1 MKKSFKSRYAEVF
14 RFFQS
19 KIEDFIGRYPA
30 YCAYLP
36 ARIMYNCILLPIE
49 AETQDT
55 ALRIFSTLND
65 RGLPLSDSD
74 IFKAQFYKFFT
85 AKGEKDSFIEKWKD
99 LESLCEKI
107 FHPISGT
114 PMDELFT
121 RYMYYER
128 AKMGI
133 KSSTTEALR
142 KFYERDGYALL
153 KKDGVFENLITL
165 AYFWNDVANQN
176 NERFSEDILRKLF
189 VLNYAPNGMWTYF
202 VSVYFM
208 HNKNEEGMLDDED
221 FIKFLDRITAF
232 IWTYAVT
239 NPGVNALRTPVYAEM
254 VNVVNNVPVEF
265 ADYRFDL
272 VTVRNVMTN
281 FGYYN
286 ARPITKA
293 MLTWWAFSMP
303 NQPLYSLE
311 TPFEIEH
318 IYARNRNE
326 KEHSL
331 TDARNVELLGNKA
344 LPEKKINIRA
354 SDYRFE
360 DKKSFYNGY
369 INKRGQKKEGTKI
382 VELLNLADT
391 KTDFTEADIKIRN
404 EAIISAFLDFLR
416 ENGLER

>member
-1 MKKSFKSRYAEVF
+1 
-14 RFFQS
+14 
-19 KIEDFIGRYPA
+19 
-30 YCAYLP
+30 
-36 ARIMYNCILLPIE
+36 
-49 AETQDT
+49 
-55 ALRIFSTLND
+55 
-65 RGLPLSDSD
+65 
-74 IFKAQFYKFFT
+74 
-85 AKGEKDSFIEKWKD
+85 
-99 LESLCEKI
+99 
-107 FHPISGT
+107 
-114 PMDELFT
+114 
-121 RYMYYER
+121 
-128 AKMGI
+128 
-133 KSSTTEALR
+133 
-142 KFYERDGYALL
+142 
-153 KKDGVFENLITL
+153 
-165 AYFWNDVANQN
+165 
-176 NERFSEDILRKLF
+176 
-189 VLNYAPNGMWTYF
+189 
-202 VSVYFM
+202 M

-311 TPFEIEH
+311 TPLEIEH